1 MMRKQIID
9 RSSKKPTSGDHVW
22 LDLERLARVEI
33 TSEET
38 GHPVESALTTGGVT
52 RGGQVPIY
60 YRVLKKE
67 NEWKVYD
74 VVIEGVSLVGNY
86 RTQFREILGNNPPEK
101 LLETLRKKVGKG

>member
-1 MMRKQIID
+1 MMRKQTIN
-9 RSSKKPTSGDHVW
+9 RSPKEPASGDHAW
-22 LDLERLARVEI
+22 LDLERLAKVEI
-33 TSEET
+33 TSEEA
-38 GHPVESALTTGGVT
+38 GHPVESALTSDIVV

-60 YRVLKKE
+60 HRVIKKDS
-67 NEWKVYD
+67 EWKVYD